1 MNSRLKIKGKILTHL
16 LYPLILAVISL
27 IAGIVI
33 VVHKNITGI
42 ILVGLSLIYIA
53 VVLVM
58 YFINKPVVLNELIK
72 FAVNYAQVQKE
83 LLKDLAVPYGLIDI
97 TGNILWDNYELQM
110 LLSDSGRGKNIFQ
123 EAKGLP
129 EDVVI
134 LHEGEVK
141 EAKIVLNDR
150 NYRVQFKRI
159 NTRNI
164 FENSPILEIQEG
176 KDYMIA
182 VYFFD
187 ETEITALIKENADE
201 KLVAGLIYIDNYEE
215 ALQSVEEVRASLL
228 TALID
233 RRINKFISNI
243 NGILKK
249 TEKDK
254 YFIAFKHKYL
264 EGLQADKFSIIDDV
278 KTVNVGNEM
287 NVTISIGLGVGGETY
302 AQNTDYA
309 RMAMD
314 LALGRG
320 GDQAVL
326 KDGGK
331 IYYYGG
337 KSKQVEK
344 NTRVK
349 ARVKAHALRELL
361 IGKDKVLIM
370 GHQIQDIDSLGAGIG
385 IYRASKSLGK
395 KVHIV
400 LNEITTS
407 IRPMVERFMKDD
419 EYEKD
424 LFVTSSEA
432 VELVDSTTVVIVVDV
447 NRPSYTECPELLR
460 LCKSVVVLD
469 HHRQTSESIENALLS
484 YIEPYASSASEMVAE
499 ILQYIQDGI
508 KVRQVEAD
516 AMYGGIMIDTNNF
529 SNKTGVRTFEAAA
542 FLRRCGADVTR
553 VRMMFR
559 NDVNDYRARAQAVSR
574 AEIYMD
580 NFAVAECP
588 SEGVESPTV
597 VCAQAANEL
606 LNINGINASFVF
618 TEYNDKIYISARS
631 IDDINVQLI
640 MERIGGGGHMNV
652 AGAQLENTSMEE
664 AKELVKNTLKEM
676 LENKEI

>member
-42 ILVGLSLIYIA
+42 VLVGLSLIYIA